1 MGYEVSSFEYELK
14 SYIKDVE
21 FLERLESELNR
32 ANQSGKDMIYFSCNF
47 IPLISKIALRN
58 KMPYVCWIYDSPCM
72 TMYSEMVFNP
82 YNYMFHFDLS
92 EVERVKSLGFHIYI
106 IFHWQ

>member
-32 ANQSGKDMIYFSCNF
+32 ANQSGKGYDF
-47 IPLISKIALRN
+47 I
-58 KMPYVCWIYDSPCM
+58 
-72 TMYSEMVFNP
+72 F
-82 YNYMFHFDLS
+82 
-92 EVERVKSLGFHIYI
+92 RVILYL
-106 IFHWQ
+106 